1 MNGTFYECISSSGIC
16 KRDTMSRPVSPLDVP
31 MAELEYLCVDDFL
44 KTLVDARAL
53 SSAFELGLID
63 FIVQK
68 PRVDLDDLREALGTD
83 ERGLRFLA
91 DLLLLNHVIEEKN
104 SEIMLTQAFIRA
116 LKFRDLLEAKL
127 EFANFVAP
135 DVIDHL
141 TTLIQRP
148 QQFGQDTRTFELF
161 CYGRS
166 LEHTPENFELTKR
179 WVRIT
184 TALTKYEA
192 QVCLKY
198 HDFSNYR
205 RMLDIGGNSG
215 EFALRVCKKHP
226 GIQATV
232 FDLPVVCEVGLEHV
246 RSEPEAG
253 RVSFIKGNALED
265 PLPEGCDLITFKSML
280 HDWPEREAKH
290 LIARASR
297 ALAPGGTLLIF
308 ERGPIELGE
317 KSPPYS
323 MIPFL
328 LFFRSFRSPEIYSA
342 QFRACGLHTVEI
354 QRIDLETPFH
364 LVTGVKS

>member
-1 MNGTFYECISSSGIC
+1 
-16 KRDTMSRPVSPLDVP
+16 
-31 MAELEYLCVDDFL
+31 MAELEYLCADDFM

-53 SSAFELGLID
+53 ATAFELGLID
-63 FIVQK
+63 YVFQN
-68 PRVDLDDLREALGTD
+68 PRVHLDALNDALRTD
-83 ERGLRFLA
+83 KRGMRFLV
-91 DLLLLNHVIEEKN
+91 DLLIASHVMEEKN
-104 SEIMLTQAFIRA
+104 GEIVLTQSFIRA

-135 DVIDHL
+135 DVINHL
-141 TTLIQRP
+141 TTLIQHP

-280 HDWPEREAKH
+280 